1 VREKGKG
8 KRKRWS
14 ERKVGEWEKREER
27 ERQRFKH
34 TQKLKEGKESKKR
47 EGGNKEREGKGEEAV
62 VACPSPP
69 KFRFRI
75 EEFPEVTNPF
85 SFALADRGL
94 GCS

>member
-1 VREKGKG
+1 MLEEWQARSRTRSVSHVTRFIDEK
-8 KRKRWS
+8 
-14 ERKVGEWEKREER
+14 
-27 ERQRFKH
+27 QRP
-34 TQKLKEGKESKKR
+34 QKLKEGKESKKR